1 MSHEMNRTELI
12 ELLREDGLGNVS
24 RANKMDLLEIA
35 LDTDVDLEQCPLE
48 ERRASMQRH
57 IKRNWR
63 RIRTQLPRCNGK
75 CETFGCPDA
84 IVIGCWFRF
93 KDEIL

>member
-1 MSHEMNRTELI
+1 MSYEINKSELV
-12 ELLREDGLGNVS
+12 ELLREDGLGSVS
-24 RANKMDLLEIA
+24 RANSRDLLEEA
-35 LDTDVDLEQCPLE
+35 LDDDVELEECPLE
-48 ERRASMQRH
+48 ERRTSMQRH